1 MFSPEAA
8 PFCIPT
14 SDAQRF
20 QFLHILANT
29 CCFVFL
35 IIATLTG
42 VKEYLTVVSI
52 CTLLKIFSYAHW
64 PWVHLLWRNV
74 YLPIFK
80 LSFSLLFWIP
90 ISLNIHDLQIFY
102 PVLQVVFSLVDYV
115 LWWTKILIWQ
125 SPIYFTVFTFVVLY
139 FAFVAYAFGVKFKKS
154 LPNQMP

>member
-1 MFSPEAA
+1 MHKGFNFST
-8 PFCIPT
+8 FW
-14 SDAQRF
+14 
-20 QFLHILANT
+20 LILVV
-29 CCFVFL
+29 FVFL

-52 CTLLKIFSYAHW
+52 CTLLKIFSYVHW
-64 PWVHLLWRNV
+64 PWVHHLWRNV

-139 FAFVAYAFGVKFKKS
+139 FTFVAYAFGVKFKKS